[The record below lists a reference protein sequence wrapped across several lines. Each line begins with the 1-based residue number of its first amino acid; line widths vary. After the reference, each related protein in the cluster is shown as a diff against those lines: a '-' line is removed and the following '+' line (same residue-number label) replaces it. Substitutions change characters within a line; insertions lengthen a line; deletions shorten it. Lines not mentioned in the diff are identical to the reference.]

1 MLFRLFSCLLSISTA
16 CLVCLSTAAGAIYKC
31 HEDGRVSY
39 ADRPCPGAGAELPV
53 RAAPPPD
60 PETQARLGRAHDMAL
75 EIDKLRAERIVRE
88 ARDGERARRAA
99 LALRKR
105 CDKLRLQ
112 RQWLERDL
120 ARSRGDAKEAARIKL
135 RRQAET
141 LAVECPA

>member
-1 MLFRLFSCLLSISTA
+1 MHRLLSIATA
-16 CLVCLSTAAGAIYKC
+16 CILCQGQPQAADAIYKC
-31 HEDGRVSY
+31 HEGGRVTY
-39 ADRPCPGAGAELPV
+39 ADRPCPGAGAELAL

-60 PETQARLGRAHDMAL
+60 PETQARMARARDMAVG
-75 EIDKLRAERIVRE
+75 IDKLRAEQTLRE
-88 ARDGERARRAA
+88 ERDGERARRAA

-112 RQWLERDL
+112 RQWLEEDL
-120 ARSRGDAKEAARIKL
+120 ARTRGDAKETARIKV

>member
-1 MLFRLFSCLLSISTA
+1 MLRLLSIATA
-16 CLVCLSTAAGAIYKC
+16 CILCQGQAAGAIYKC
-31 HEDGRVSY
+31 HEGGRVTY
-39 ADRPCPGAGAELPV
+39 ADRPCQGAGSGAELPL
-53 RAAPPPD
+53 RAAPAPD
-60 PETQARLGRAHDMAL
+60 PETQARIARARDMAD
-75 EIDKLRAERIVRE
+75 EIDQLRAEQALRE

-112 RQWLERDL
+112 RQWLEEDL
-120 ARSRGDAKEAARIKL
+120 ARTRGDAKDAARIKV

>member
-1 MLFRLFSCLLSISTA
+1 MHRLLSIATA
-16 CLVCLSTAAGAIYKC
+16 CILCHAQPLAAGAIYKC
-31 HEDGRVSY
+31 HEGSRVTY
-39 ADRPCPGAGAELPV
+39 ADRPCAGAGAELPL

-60 PETQARLGRAHDMAL
+60 PETQARMARARDMVLG
-75 EIDKLRAERIVRE
+75 IDQSRTEQTLREE
-88 ARDGERARRAA
+88 RDGERARRAA

-112 RQWLERDL
+112 RQWLEEDL
-120 ARSRGDAKEAARIKL
+120 ARTRGDARETARIKV

>member
-1 MLFRLFSCLLSISTA
+1 MHRLLSIATA
-16 CLVCLSTAAGAIYKC
+16 CILCQAQAAGAIYKC
-31 HEDGRVSY
+31 QESGRVTY

-60 PETQARLGRAHDMAL
+60 PETLARLDRARDLAMG
-75 EIDKLRAERIVRE
+75 IDKQRADQTLREE
-88 ARDGERARRAA
+88 RDGERARRAA

-112 RQWLERDL
+112 RQWLEEDL
-120 ARSRGDAKEAARIKL
+120 ARARGDAKEAARTKA
-135 RRQAET
+135 RRHAET

>member
-1 MLFRLFSCLLSISTA
+1 MHRLSAIATA
-16 CLVCLSTAAGAIYKC
+16 CILCQAHAAGAIYKC
-31 HEDGRVSY
+31 HEGGRVTY
-39 ADRPCPGAGAELPV
+39 ADRPCPGAGAELSV

-60 PETQARLGRAHDMAL
+60 PETLARLDRARDLATG
-75 EIDKLRAERIVRE
+75 IDKQRAEQTLRE
-88 ARDGERARRAA
+88 ERDGERARRAA

-112 RQWLERDL
+112 RQWLEEDL
-120 ARSRGDAKEAARIKL
+120 ARTRGDAKEAARVKV

>member
-1 MLFRLFSCLLSISTA
+1 MHRLFAIVTA
-16 CLVCLSTAAGAIYKC
+16 CILCQAQAAGAIYKC
-31 HEDGRVSY
+31 HEGGRVTY
-39 ADRPCPGAGAELPV
+39 ADRPCPKPAHGAELAL

-60 PETQARLGRAHDMAL
+60 PETQARMARARDMVL
-75 EIDKLRAERIVRE
+75 EIDKLRTEQALRE
-88 ARDGERARRAA
+88 ERDGERARRAA

-112 RQWLERDL
+112 RQWLEEDL
-120 ARSRGDAKEAARIKL
+120 ARTRGDARVAARIKA

>member
-1 MLFRLFSCLLSISTA
+1 MLLRLLSIATA
-16 CLVCLSTAAGAIYKC
+16 CIACQSTAAGAVYKC
-31 HEDGRVSY
+31 HEGGRVSY
-39 ADRPCPGAGAELPV
+39 ADRPCPGAGAELAL

-60 PETQARLGRAHDMAL
+60 PATQARLSRARDMAR
-75 EIDKLRAERIVRE
+75 EIDRLRAEEDLRE
-88 ARDGERARRAA
+88 QRAAEGARRAA

-112 RQWLERDL
+112 RQWLLDDL
-120 ARSRGDAKEAARIKL
+120 ARSRGDAKENARIKA

>member
-1 MLFRLFSCLLSISTA
+1 MLRSFVVATA
-16 CLVCLSTAAGAIYKC
+16 CVLCHAQAAGAIYKC
-31 HEDGRVSY
+31 HEGGRVTY

-60 PETQARLGRAHDMAL
+60 PETLARFDRARDMAL
-75 EIDKLRAERIVRE
+75 DIDKQRAEQTLRE
-88 ARDGERARRAA
+88 ERDAERSRRAA

-112 RQWLERDL
+112 RQWLEEDL
-120 ARSRGDAKEAARIKL
+120 ARTRGDAKDAARIKV